1 MKIFDKNKTYII
13 SPENR
18 IYEYL
23 LLSQYIFNQKKV
35 YFCSDLN
42 SINHTNNQ
50 VLVDLKF
57 IKKFNEY
64 KFRDYSSKIIIILW
78 NSYQDYLKNEKHLND
93 LKKKF
98 SNLILLSPSNFSFEK
113 NIFFPLDNL
122 ILNNENDLVE
132 INTPAGVKNFEIK
145 DVKYV

>member
-42 SINHTNNQ
+42 SINYTNNQ
-50 VLVDLKF
+50 VIVDLKF

-64 KFRDYSSKIIIILW
+64 KFRDYSSKIIVILW
-78 NSYQDYLKNEKHLND
+78 NSYQDYLKNEKDLND
-93 LKKKF
+93 LKKN
-98 SNLILLSPSNFSFEK
+98 SL
-113 NIFFPLDNL
+113 
-122 ILNNENDLVE
+122 
-132 INTPAGVKNFEIK
+132 T
-145 DVKYV
+145 

>member
-23 LLSQYIFNQKKV
+23 LLSQYIFNQKKL
-35 YFCSDLN
+35 YFCSDLDL
-42 SINHTNNQ
+42 IDYKNNQ
-50 VLVDLKF
+50 IIVDLKL

-64 KFRDYSSKIIIILW
+64 NFRDYSSKIIIILW
-78 NSYQDYLKNEKHLND
+78 NSYQDYLKNEKQLND

-98 SNLILLSPSNFSFEK
+98 SNLILLSPSNFSIEK
-113 NIFFPLDNL
+113 KIFFPLDSL
-122 ILNNENDLVE
+122 SLNNENDLLE
-132 INTPAGVKNFEIK
+132 IRVP
-145 DVKYV
+145 